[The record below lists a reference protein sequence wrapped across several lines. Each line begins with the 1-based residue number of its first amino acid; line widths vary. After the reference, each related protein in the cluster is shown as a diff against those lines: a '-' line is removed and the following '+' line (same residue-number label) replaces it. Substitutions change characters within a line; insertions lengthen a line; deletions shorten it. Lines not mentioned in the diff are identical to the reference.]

1 MKDPAK
7 IFAYFVGVVLLGCL
21 LAPPFFWAGEALSQ
35 HGVLP
40 SLQGVGF
47 KKYFHRAMLVAA
59 LGLLWPL
66 ARSLRLH
73 SLEGLGLIPNPRWGR
88 HLLAGFAVAAIAVGI
103 MAAVYIALG
112 IYQWKTVLPWG
123 RIPKLALS
131 AAVVGLLEES
141 LFRGVFLGVFQR
153 NMSARTSLL
162 SVTLLF
168 SSLHFLKPD
177 KETLTGPVNWLS
189 GFQLLPGAFHQ
200 FAEPGLWLASF
211 STIFVLGWV
220 AGMAR
225 QLTRSLWLSIGFH
238 AGIVFVKMGFSKLT
252 ERHQQFLPWVGPELQ
267 IGLVP
272 VAILLA
278 CGWVLWRQLQHA
290 QHGELGE
297 KGRDNGADN
306 PAGTSI
312 R

>member
-1 MKDPAK
+1 MSPRNS
-7 IFAYFVGVVLLGCL
+7 LLC
-21 LAPPFFWAGEALSQ
+21 
-35 HGVLP
+35 V
-40 SLQGVGF
+40 
-47 KKYFHRAMLVAA
+47 
-59 LGLLWPL
+59 
-66 ARSLRLH
+66 
-73 SLEGLGLIPNPRWGR
+73 
-88 HLLAGFAVAAIAVGI
+88 
-103 MAAVYIALG
+103 
-112 IYQWKTVLPWG
+112 T
-123 RIPKLALS
+123 
-131 AAVVGLLEES
+131 S
-141 LFRGVFLGVFQR
+141 LF
-153 NMSARTSLL
+153 
-162 SVTLLF
+162 SV
-168 SSLHFLKPD
+168 LHFLKPRKD
-177 KETLTGPVNWLS
+177 AVTSSVEWLS

-220 AGMAR
+220 LGMAR
-225 QLTRSLWLSIGFH
+225 QQTRSLWLSIGFH
-238 AGIVFVKMGFSKLT
+238 AGIVFVKMSFNKLT
-252 ERHQQFLPWVGPELQ
+252 ERHHQFLPWVGPELQ